1 MVPKNMAIENKKEKH
16 TREFGGGWVLPAD
29 QMDYLRRYPYEY
41 HASAG
46 SVLELLFLQ
55 RFWTWLIRYIPESI
69 APCVLTCSGLAI
81 NIACCLILVHFS
93 PDARTEAP
101 WWAFLLCAIGL
112 FLYQTLDA
120 MDGKQALKVQ
130 NTQIEEVYDH
140 GCDAVSTILVVLA
153 ASIALQLGNVP
164 SMMLILFLLSML
176 AFFSTH
182 WQDHVT
188 HIMVFGKI
196 DVSEVQFCIIT
207 IHLITSLFGQQIWQF
222 EILPNVELRYMLCAI
237 SVISVL
243 QALTIN
249 IGYILGKKTP
259 LDDFANIPRKQGSQI
274 WNPIF
279 PVLILIILTLK
290 AYSSGLFAV
299 NCIVF
304 ILTFGFAFAKL
315 TTKLVMT
322 NVSRGDMDRWDGCLV
337 APLLL
342 CANAFLWLL
351 PDHTALLCTLVY
363 SVMDFARYF
372 TYASWDL
379 RDALDLW
386 IFSLKYPPGH
396 PHCRNGNLGYYVNG
410 LNNAEIK
417 EFAYKKQH
425 YMSGA
430 ALASG
435 ITHGKACLSSYNH

>member
-1 MVPKNMAIENKKEKH
+1 
-16 TREFGGGWVLPAD
+16 
-29 QMDYLRRYPYEY
+29 
-41 HASAG
+41 
-46 SVLELLFLQ
+46 
-55 RFWTWLIRYIPESI
+55 
-69 APCVLTCSGLAI
+69 
-81 NIACCLILVHFS
+81 
-93 PDARTEAP
+93 
-101 WWAFLLCAIGL
+101 
-112 FLYQTLDA
+112 
-120 MDGKQALKVQ
+120 
-130 NTQIEEVYDH
+130 
-140 GCDAVSTILVVLA
+140 
-153 ASIALQLGNVP
+153 
-164 SMMLILFLLSML
+164 
-176 AFFSTH
+176 
-182 WQDHVT
+182 
-188 HIMVFGKI
+188 
-196 DVSEVQFCIIT
+196 
-207 IHLITSLFGQQIWQF
+207 
-222 EILPNVELRYMLCAI
+222 MLCAI